1 MMHGVQMPMLDYLQ
15 AKRILDKYGIRSIA
29 SRYVKSGEDAIEF
42 AGKKEIVLKVISNK
56 AVHKSKAGLVK
67 LRLSKPDEIRE
78 AFNELA
84 KKGKKLAPYKILA
97 QEMASGGVE
106 AIIGGNTDAQFGKM
120 ILVGLGGVYVEIFKD
135 VQLRLCPITRKDAES
150 MLSELKSSSII
161 THDGKASAMLVSLL
175 LKVSKMLTQ
184 EKRIKELD
192 INPVIVREGAY
203 EVVDIR
209 IMT

>member
-1 MMHGVQMPMLDYLQ
+1 MLDYLQ
-15 AKRILDKYGIRSIA
+15 AKRILDKYGISSIA
-29 SRYVKSGEDAIEF
+29 SRYVTSGEDAIRF
-42 AGKKEIVLKVISNK
+42 AGSKAIVLKVISNR

-67 LRLSKPDEIRE
+67 LRLSKPEEIRA
-78 AFNELA
+78 AFKELA
-84 KKGKKLAPYKILA
+84 NKGKRLTPYKILA

-106 AIIGGNTDAQFGKM
+106 AIIGGNTDEQFGKM

-150 MLSELKSSSII
+150 MLSELQSSSII
-161 THDGKASAMLVSLL
+161 THNGKASAMLSSLL
-175 LKVSKMLTQ
+175 LRVSKMLTE
-184 EKRIKELD
+184 EKKIKELD
-192 INPVIVREGAY
+192 INPVIVKEDSY